1 MRDVQ
6 IFIHRF
12 IRTTNNTRT
21 LKNYKRN
28 KRYAAMTR
36 RPSTVIG
43 VDAVQLLLQY
53 TVYRIVGLY
62 ISLPQC
68 RSMYRRAPPPPPAPV
83 CTCNTD
89 TLTLHYRRR
98 RRCNYPNQIAR
109 RAASGGRRR
118 GELYSYKCTIANIH
132 KFIIGGDTRAVA
144 SAVRRAACAAFG
156 R

>member
-1 MRDVQ
+1 MAYPFITSKIQGPLAQLIVNLQRAKLRASAAGGPAPLRFINYTRMRDVQ

-68 RSMYRRAPPPPPAPV
+68 RSMYRRAPPPPPAPA
-83 CTCNTD
+83 CTCMHRHSYITLQ
-89 TLTLHYRRR
+89 TLTTMQL
-98 RRCNYPNQIAR
+98 
-109 RAASGGRRR
+109 
-118 GELYSYKCTIANIH
+118 T
-132 KFIIGGDTRAVA
+132 
-144 SAVRRAACAAFG
+144 
-156 R
+156 